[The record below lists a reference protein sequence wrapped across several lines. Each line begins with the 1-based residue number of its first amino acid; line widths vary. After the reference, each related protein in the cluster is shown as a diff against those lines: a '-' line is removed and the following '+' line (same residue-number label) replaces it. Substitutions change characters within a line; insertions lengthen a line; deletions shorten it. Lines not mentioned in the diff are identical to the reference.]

1 VSPADFNQGDHMFD
15 VEKGVP
21 LPARTEKQKGIR
33 AFMRALDVGDSFC
46 APADYLNRIR
56 CAAVALNKKTAMRYV
71 TRTLE
76 DKSIRVWRVE

>member
-1 VSPADFNQGDHMFD
+1 MFE

-21 LPARTEKQKGIR
+21 LPELSAKRQGIR

-46 APADYLNRIR
+46 APADYQNRIR
-56 CAAVALNKKTAMRYV
+56 CAAVVLNKKTAMRYV